1 MSRRVLDVGQC
12 GYDHG
17 QISRAI
23 ESEFD
28 ATVSAAHSG
37 PDALAQLRD
46 GTFDL
51 VLINRLLDRDGSSG
65 MDILG
70 KIKADPALAAIP
82 VMLVSN
88 YADAQSAAV
97 AAGAVAGFGKNDLRS
112 TVALDKVRPYLQQRG
127 DGSRPGGS

>member
-17 QISRAI
+17 QISRTI

-28 ATVSAAHSG
+28 AAVSAAHSG
-37 PDALAQLRD
+37 ADALTQLRA

-65 MDILG
+65 MDILR
-70 KIKADPALAAIP
+70 KIKADPALADIP

-88 YADAQSAAV
+88 YADAQSEAV
-97 AAGAVAGFGKNDLRS
+97 SAGAVAGFGKNDLRS
-112 TVALDKVRPYLQQRG
+112 SVALDKLRPHLE
-127 DGSRPGGS
+127 